1 MALKVRVNTGP
12 APNNTTVKK
21 VLLPLVDLEELKNVN
36 TTDLQ
41 DGYTLI
47 WNENS
52 QEWVSQ
58 VISTGASNI
67 DGGTY

>member
-12 APNNTTVKK
+12 APINTTVKK